1 MLWPGD
7 APALKPSAL
16 LVVSIQ
22 YSSSAHQS
30 PLVSVRCSHAGGDN
44 PQWKV
49 NNRTRLSGL
58 AKIRLMGPGFS
69 VISLDWARA
78 QVSSLTLE
86 CFTSSC
92 KLRAR
97 AVRPDLRPASSTTT
111 TSKSRWGFTVILI
124 DLSSHQDYHQSHPH
138 HHHLHHHHQ
147 VQHGPRVR
155 VLGETERTRFT
166 ELPGDWTVERSR
178 GCD

>member
-1 MLWPGD
+1 MLWPED

-30 PLVSVRCSHAGGDN
+30 PRVSVRCSHAGGDN

-69 VISLDWARA
+69 VISLDWSRA

-97 AVRPDLRPASSTTT
+97 AVRPDLTPATTT

-124 DLSSHQDYHQSHPH
+124 DLSSHPDYHQS
-138 HHHLHHHHQ
+138 HHHLHHHHHQ
-147 VQHGPRVR
+147 VQHAPRVR

-166 ELPGDWTVERSR
+166 ELPGDWSVERTR
-178 GCD
+178 GSV